1 MLESNQIMIIAF
13 CSFSACGLLFSFYLV
28 CRHKINEAREKNIVK
43 NNKIKPVEFTYTLE
57 YPQTSANLQTTEQF
71 EETKDERENIFISIV

>member
-1 MLESNQIMIIAF
+1 MLESNQIIIIAF

-43 NNKIKPVEFTYTLE
+43 NNRVKPVEFTYTLE
-57 YPQTSANLQTTEQF
+57 YPQTSENLQNSEKF
-71 EETKDERENIFISIV
+71 EETKDERENNFISNV